1 MMQNGKKQHQELDRE
16 RGSVTIFMAAAA
28 FVMIVLVGLAVD
40 LGGQVAAQQRARDVA
55 GQAARAGGEQVLG
68 GPAVEGQGAQIDTN
82 AAAAAARSYLA
93 SAGVD
98 GTVAVTSND
107 TLVVTTS
114 QNYQTKFLSVMGIG
128 SLHVTGHSSA
138 RLIRAQNG
146 VAR

>member
-1 MMQNGKKQHQELDRE
+1 MRRRTSEQMGRD
-16 RGSVTIFMAAAA
+16 RGSVSIFMASAA

-55 GQAARAGGEQVLG
+55 AQAARSGGEQVLG
-68 GPAVEGQGAQIDTN
+68 GPAVNGQGAQIDR
-82 AAAAAARSYLA
+82 AAAASAARSYLSA
-93 SAGVD
+93 AGVS
-98 GTVAVTSND
+98 GTASIQGND

-114 QNYQTKFLSVMGIG
+114 ANYQTKFLSIIGIG

-146 VAR
+146 APR

>member
-1 MMQNGKKQHQELDRE
+1 MGRD
-16 RGSVTIFMAAAA
+16 RGSVSIFMASAA

-55 GQAARAGGEQVLG
+55 AQAADRVGAGPRWSRGERPRRPDRHRGRSLGRALLPIDSGVSGT
-68 GPAVEGQGAQIDTN
+68 ATIQG
-82 AAAAAARSYLA
+82 
-93 SAGVD
+93 
-98 GTVAVTSND
+98 ND

-114 QNYQTKFLSVMGIG
+114 ANYQTKFLSIIGIG

-146 VAR
+146 APR

>member
-1 MMQNGKKQHQELDRE
+1 MGRD
-16 RGSVTIFMAAAA
+16 RGSVSIFMASAA

-55 GQAARAGGEQVLG
+55 AQAARSGGEQVLG
-68 GPAVEGQGAQIDTN
+68 GPAVNGQGAQIDT
-82 AAAAAARSYLA
+82 AAAASAARSYL
-93 SAGVD
+93 STAGVS
-98 GTVAVTSND
+98 GTATIQGND

-114 QNYQTKFLSVMGIG
+114 ANYQTKFLSIIGIG

-146 VAR
+146 APR